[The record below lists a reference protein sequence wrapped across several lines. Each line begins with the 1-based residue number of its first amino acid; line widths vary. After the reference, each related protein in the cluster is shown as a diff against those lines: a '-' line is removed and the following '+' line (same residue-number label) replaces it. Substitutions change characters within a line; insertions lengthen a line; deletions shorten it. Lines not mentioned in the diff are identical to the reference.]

1 MPLSRR
7 LLLAAP
13 AVIAGSGALA
23 QGAWYPLKDRAGREV
38 PNFRVAVEIETD
50 IHALANAIPAG
61 SGQADVILTEIYDA
75 NCGYCRRAA
84 ADVKAMLAADGSLG
98 LRLINAPSLGLPSFQ
113 AARVEYAVKQIGGEA
128 RALAFHEASMA
139 ARGVF
144 DGLRA
149 LDLAKDLGL
158 DDREIEDLAD
168 REETGVAIASATRL
182 ANAANLS
189 ATPSWLM
196 AGVALIGW
204 PGRGVLEG
212 AIAAVRRC
220 DRPVCE

>member
-1 MPLSRR
+1 MPIRR
-7 LLLAAP
+7 RALLAVPLLARGP
-13 AVIAGSGALA
+13 AAFG
-23 QGAWYPLKDRAGREV
+23 QGAWYPLKDGAGRDV

-50 IHALANAIPAG
+50 IHALANVIPAG
-61 SGQADVILTEIYDA
+61 SAQADIILTEVYDS

-84 ADVKAMLAADGSLG
+84 RDVKAMLAADGELA
-98 LRLINAPSLGLPSFQ
+98 LRLVNAPSLGLPSFQ
-113 AARVEYAVKQIGGEA
+113 AARVEHAVRLLGGDA
-128 RALAFHEASMA
+128 KALTFHEASMA

-149 LDLAKDLGL
+149 LELARDLGL
-158 DDREIEDLAD
+158 NDEEVEDLAD
-168 REETGVAIASATRL
+168 RQDTGEAVAAATRL

-189 ATPSWLM
+189 ATPSWLL
-196 AGVALIGW
+196 AGTAIIGW
-204 PGRGVLEG
+204 PGRAVLEQ